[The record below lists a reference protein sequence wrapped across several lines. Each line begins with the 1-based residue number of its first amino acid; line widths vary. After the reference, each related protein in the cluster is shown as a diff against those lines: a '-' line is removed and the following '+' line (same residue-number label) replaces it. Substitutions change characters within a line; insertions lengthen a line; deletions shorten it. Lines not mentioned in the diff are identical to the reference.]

1 MISVSITGFKVQA
14 LFSCKNEAQRK
25 RAAAADFDA
34 LESVSAA
41 FLLVQKI
48 RSGAGITEEGGC
60 GNERRGQETDVPVG
74 KGTEPDRTDT

>member
-41 FLLVQKI
+41 FLLLLKDCS
-48 RSGAGITEEGGC
+48 RTGNSEGGGC
-60 GNERRGQETDVPVG
+60 GNERRGQETDVPV
-74 KGTEPDRTDT
+74 